1 MSSFY
6 KTKGALGWKATFSAK
21 RIEYLKN
28 FLSFLRNLMKLRR
41 YVQYTVSLIVKNRD
55 FEESE
60 ISPEI

>member
-6 KTKGALGWKATFSAK
+6 KTKGALEWKATFSAK

-41 YVQYTVSLIVKNRD
+41 YGAIYSKPHR
-55 FEESE
+55 EK
-60 ISPEI
+60 